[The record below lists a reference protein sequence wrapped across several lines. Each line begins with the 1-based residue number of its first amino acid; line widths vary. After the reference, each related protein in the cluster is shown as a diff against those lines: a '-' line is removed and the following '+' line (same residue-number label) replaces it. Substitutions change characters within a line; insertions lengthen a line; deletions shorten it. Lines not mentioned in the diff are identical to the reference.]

1 MISIPAT
8 TSTAVKHCV
17 LVKMTVNTGTYTIA
31 NTYGPITI
39 GGTTYTGLGHLL
51 GFAEIQ
57 DDLRATNNQL
67 QMSLSGIPKD
77 TGEAGLGTYTSYV
90 SLILNSNIK
99 GSRVEIYRAFFN
111 DNLSISSNN
120 VSLRFDGYISNY
132 TLTDAS
138 DIDSRSETYTC
149 VVNMSSVHAIL
160 ERKISGRRTNPTD
173 QKALYPGDT
182 GMDRVT
188 AISNTTF
195 DFGKPLGSAGSTGA
209 GSGGTTVSG
218 VENPIQRNID
228 EDRQIG

>member
-1 MISIPAT
+1 MITIPAT
-8 TSTAVKHCV
+8 TSTNVKHCV
-17 LVKMTVNTGTYTIA
+17 LVKMTINTGTYTIA
-31 NTYGPITI
+31 NTYGPITV

-77 TGEAGLGTYTSYV
+77 AGEAGLGTYTSYV
-90 SLILNSNIK
+90 SLILNTQLK
-99 GSRVEIYRAFFN
+99 GSRVEIYRVFFN
-111 DNLSISSNN
+111 DDLSIDSNN

-132 TLTDAS
+132 TITDAS
-138 DIDSRSETYTC
+138 DIESRTETYTC

-160 ERKISGRRTNPTD
+160 ERKISGRRTNSTD

-188 AISNTTF
+188 AISNKGF
-195 DFGKPLGSAGSTGA
+195 DFGKAL
-209 GSGGTTVSG
+209 GSGGGTGPGAGGTTISG
-218 VENPIQRNID
+218 VENLIQRNID
-228 EDRQIG
+228 QDVQVG